1 MTIQQQQAS
10 DRPSVFGVDP
20 SAVVQLEDED
30 ESEIAVRTSGD
41 VTSTGTAPA
50 VAPSAPAQSE
60 PEPEWELQ
68 LPDFIASEPVITLAT
83 AVSGT
88 TGSTGR
94 DTHVELSMETISDT
108 VPLDD
113 FIRDCLAAK
122 GGHKQA
128 AAALSNQQQQ
138 QRLSIVKKQTL
149 PLWGLRFGYLVH
161 ELLPALGGRDAL
173 HGKTTGEVKDMIVQI
188 TNFNRKD
195 DGKESSS
202 SGEAAV
208 AVGSSQAASSSVDAI
223 KDQPSISLCEYMLH
237 HHNRSDAVSLRADWY
252 IIHPHSYVFL
262 DVVES
267 IEDFLLREHASQ
279 QEMRAQQQ
287 ADRPVSPSSASNAS
301 NASSASSS
309 ASSNGSASQYSEQD
323 YAKINDVVIW
333 MDIFSLPQVQPS
345 DGADNT
351 NTESNASTIT
361 NTRQRSG
368 SGSSDVSRGS
378 FGNSI
383 AGLGSGERT
392 VEWFQHI
399 LVDTIQSIGNVLLVC
414 LPTIQSLHKHV
425 FTRAWCVYEMYACL
439 HTHHNAA
446 FGTHPNKHAPCRFEL
461 TSSAFDI
468 HEFEHT
474 LTHRGSKEFFDFI
487 GHKRDTTNTTNTTNT
502 NNKQTSSENP
512 VETLERSKATLQ
524 TDTHNIHNALLL
536 SILSS
541 QTANTAASSSSSSAG
556 SKAAQQQP
564 HDQEVHVYKHLNA
577 MLRTMLEQ
585 WLLALINRHLNP
597 TTITRRRSIS
607 NTTNSVS
614 ASVSANADRLS
625 AQSQAQA
632 QALMQAASTV
642 TATASDLLYKQ
653 SFWQFALADAYKQMN
668 KAEVGLPVALLALE
682 SRVQTLGMDHV
693 DTHALILF
701 VGELYE
707 QTAVTQPDNLSLA
720 EQHYA
725 RCLQLT
731 ESKFGIESPA
741 CLLVCRR
748 LYSLYKTAYPRT
760 PQTLALCVR
769 ITGLCER
776 IHGPEHAQ
784 TMDAWNDL
792 ALLYADTGRLL
803 ESESLLLRCVSV
815 CERVHGPDHANT
827 LTSLN
832 HLARVSV

>member
-1 MTIQQQQAS
+1 
-10 DRPSVFGVDP
+10 
-20 SAVVQLEDED
+20 
-30 ESEIAVRTSGD
+30 
-41 VTSTGTAPA
+41 
-50 VAPSAPAQSE
+50 
-60 PEPEWELQ
+60 
-68 LPDFIASEPVITLAT
+68 
-83 AVSGT
+83 
-88 TGSTGR
+88 
-94 DTHVELSMETISDT
+94 
-108 VPLDD
+108 
-113 FIRDCLAAK
+113 
-122 GGHKQA
+122 
-128 AAALSNQQQQ
+128 
-138 QRLSIVKKQTL
+138 
-149 PLWGLRFGYLVH
+149 
-161 ELLPALGGRDAL
+161 
-173 HGKTTGEVKDMIVQI
+173 
-188 TNFNRKD
+188 
-195 DGKESSS
+195 
-202 SGEAAV
+202 
-208 AVGSSQAASSSVDAI
+208 
-223 KDQPSISLCEYMLH
+223 
-237 HHNRSDAVSLRADWY
+237 
-252 IIHPHSYVFL
+252 
-262 DVVES
+262 
-267 IEDFLLREHASQ
+267 
-279 QEMRAQQQ
+279 
-287 ADRPVSPSSASNAS
+287 
-301 NASSASSS
+301 
-309 ASSNGSASQYSEQD
+309 
-323 YAKINDVVIW
+323 
-333 MDIFSLPQVQPS
+333 
-345 DGADNT
+345 
-351 NTESNASTIT
+351 
-361 NTRQRSG
+361 
-368 SGSSDVSRGS
+368 
-378 FGNSI
+378 
-383 AGLGSGERT
+383 
-392 VEWFQHI
+392 
-399 LVDTIQSIGNVLLVC
+399 
-414 LPTIQSLHKHV
+414 
-425 FTRAWCVYEMYACL
+425 
-439 HTHHNAA
+439 
-446 FGTHPNKHAPCRFEL
+446 
-461 TSSAFDI
+461 
-468 HEFEHT
+468 
-474 LTHRGSKEFFDFI
+474 
-487 GHKRDTTNTTNTTNT
+487 
-502 NNKQTSSENP
+502 
-512 VETLERSKATLQ
+512 
-524 TDTHNIHNALLL
+524 
-536 SILSS
+536 
-541 QTANTAASSSSSSAG
+541 
-556 SKAAQQQP
+556 
-564 HDQEVHVYKHLNA
+564 VYKHLNA